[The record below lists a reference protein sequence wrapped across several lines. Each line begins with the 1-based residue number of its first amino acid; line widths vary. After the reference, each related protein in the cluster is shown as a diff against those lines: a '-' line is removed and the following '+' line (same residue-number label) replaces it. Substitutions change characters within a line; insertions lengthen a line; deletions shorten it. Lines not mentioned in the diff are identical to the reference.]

1 MKLNRYSL
9 LCTSLTAV
17 LALSACEGASPAPAA
32 PESTT
37 TAASAVTST
46 EATTSTAAE
55 TAATAEQ
62 TTAPAETTTTAVE
75 TAEPEQPRE
84 NTFPTGVYWAH
95 CGAQSGD
102 RYYQFNGTDGGV
114 INQEMGIGA
123 PFNYEVNG
131 EDIMFHMLSADDNTP
146 AKIVYENGIPAKL
159 IFEYEG
165 EQILEYMG
173 DITLDDFTYYT
184 DIEIGAMMRNYLRI
198 IGKQEPYTALTSDT
212 ANELIEVNVR
222 LGDGSEEKYY
232 VDRFTSTCTDADG
245 NILININTYHERI
258 VNAKPWDPIVIQR
271 QVIFDYNAPLGAA
284 YLGGIEWFT
293 SPRPYY
299 DQILEQSGWTE
310 NMECLAEL
318 PDDHITGTITGK
330 ELYLIIPQQPDME
343 IKVWKMEPNADGELE
358 KTQQLYYSE
367 DGAPFLLKC
376 NSNEIYPDTL
386 VNIWYPDDDMYENVY
401 TWTPQLSGDD
411 GHIVTRLD
419 EPEGG
424 NIYDMTIAY
433 AGDVQSD

>member
-1 MKLNRYSL
+1 MKLHKNAI
-9 LCTSLTAV
+9 LCTALI
-17 LALSACEGASPAPAA
+17 LALSSCNGGTPAPAA
-32 PESTT
+32 SENTTTTT
-37 TAASAVTST
+37 TATEAIETTAVTTASAETS
-46 EATTSTAAE
+46 A
-55 TAATAEQ
+55 Q
-62 TTAPAETTTTAVE
+62 TTTTEETTTTTEE
-75 TAEPEQPRE
+75 TSEPDQPQE

-95 CGAQSGD
+95 CGAQAGD

-131 EDIMFHMLSADDNTP
+131 EDIMFHMFSVDDNTP

-173 DITLDDFTYYT
+173 DITLDDLIYYT
-184 DIEIGAMMRNYLRI
+184 DIEIGAMMRDYLRI
-198 IGKQEPYTALTSDT
+198 IGKQEPYTAVTSDT

-232 VDRFTSTCTDADG
+232 VDRFTSTCTDNDG
-245 NILININTYHERI
+245 NILCDLNVYQNSI
-258 VNAKPWDPIVIQR
+258 VYADPWDPIVIQQ
-271 QVIFDYNAPLGAA
+271 QVIFDNDAPFGAA

-299 DQILEQSGWTE
+299 DQILEQTGWTE
-310 NMECLAEL
+310 DMECLAEL
-318 PDDHITGTITGK
+318 PNDHITGTITGK
-330 ELYLIIPQQPDME
+330 ELYLIIPQQPDMTV
-343 IKVWKMEPNADGELE
+343 KVWKMELNADGELE
-358 KTQQLYYSE
+358 MTQQLYYSK

-386 VNIWYPDDDMYENVY
+386 VTIWYPDDDMYDHVY

-424 NIYDMTIAY
+424 SIYDMTIAY